1 MASQPQRRYS
11 LRKTND
17 PNPGKTAGVFKR
29 TMKEIKEE
37 AAVKKAVKEAQKKE
51 KPARGKSQS
60 QQHTEWANSLAGDI
74 RRFLQEQEQE
84 YSQALKPPS
93 CSIDADDHEVFVPS
107 VRVPQ
112 KASAAVEPPSV
123 DQPLVN
129 NTGDSDGDISM
140 GEFRALSPVDWNLL
154 DELLDEGAGS
164 GEGGDTRGNGG
175 HTEAGGNSNIVR
187 APSDDSDSESEAFRM
202 ALKRRSLRE
211 IRDFDL
217 DDDDDEGAVESN
229 TMDVD
234 RETAD
239 FEQPKVCP
247 LLPRVSLDADSV
259 ALLFIDDDI
268 VDKPTRKE
276 RRLRRIAN
284 ARSAVFEEIGGEPE
298 DRPESPRIAHKPS
311 AAASKKEKPL
321 VSHEDGGLRHDWRNG
336 IMPPH
341 KTKASSRRRR
351 NSESDG
357 EGLKD
362 EDVFEERPRKEK
374 GRGKQMSEIVP
385 PSPPPS
391 QRQAPS
397 NQRTVG
403 FCGASSNLST
413 TPKANKKIPVA
424 APVVASSQKTKG
436 VRALA
441 GPSSNA
447 GNAPR
452 PQGEGQSA
460 KRKSSGRKQGHA
472 KRQRPASIH
481 SLGKI
486 SDGGP
491 PTSSS
496 ISESEN
502 DEPEVNPNEAWQ
514 RQAAKS
520 RAILATVFEWDG
532 MQEDP
537 WVIDL
542 SPTFL
547 AEFLQAI
554 VDHCFA
560 AVKFTVTK
568 ECPFYTLIRQS
579 IHDWRRYFL
588 RASTRMIASV
598 LALRNNLRIIKKTYV
613 TLDVGAI
620 MAFTRE
626 VIDNKS
632 AFYEVPHHKHPV
644 GPYCSPY
651 MLHTYVCAHHNKIR
665 YSFLSDIVSE
675 EDLAYPCGA
684 MLLAAYVVQLGLSQF
699 RTGHFQVSPFKKM
712 TELGIWQGHTANI
725 MQELS
730 EVDLQAFLEAAR
742 EHRLADGPYHVEMP
756 TTAFTAAPRIV
767 SNHN

>member
-1 MASQPQRRYS
+1 MPEMASQPQRRYS

-298 DRPESPRIAHKPS
+298 DRPESPRIAHKPRSVSINALFGWSVLTECRPGS
-311 AAASKKEKPL
+311 AQPPPRK
-321 VSHEDGGLRHDWRNG
+321 RNRWSLMRTG
-336 IMPPH
+336 VFVTIGAMESCPH
-341 KTKASSRRRR
+341 TRRRR
-351 NSESDG
+351 PH
-357 EGLKD
+357 
-362 EDVFEERPRKEK
+362 EDVATARVTER
-374 GRGKQMSEIVP
+374 G
-385 PSPPPS
+385 
-391 QRQAPS
+391 
-397 NQRTVG
+397 
-403 FCGASSNLST
+403 
-413 TPKANKKIPVA
+413 
-424 APVVASSQKTKG
+424 
-436 VRALA
+436 
-441 GPSSNA
+441 
-447 GNAPR
+447 
-452 PQGEGQSA
+452 
-460 KRKSSGRKQGHA
+460 
-472 KRQRPASIH
+472 
-481 SLGKI
+481 
-486 SDGGP
+486 
-491 PTSSS
+491 
-496 ISESEN
+496 
-502 DEPEVNPNEAWQ
+502 
-514 RQAAKS
+514 
-520 RAILATVFEWDG
+520 
-532 MQEDP
+532 
-537 WVIDL
+537 
-542 SPTFL
+542 
-547 AEFLQAI
+547 
-554 VDHCFA
+554 
-560 AVKFTVTK
+560 
-568 ECPFYTLIRQS
+568 
-579 IHDWRRYFL
+579 
-588 RASTRMIASV
+588 
-598 LALRNNLRIIKKTYV
+598 
-613 TLDVGAI
+613 
-620 MAFTRE
+620 
-626 VIDNKS
+626 
-632 AFYEVPHHKHPV
+632 
-644 GPYCSPY
+644 
-651 MLHTYVCAHHNKIR
+651 
-665 YSFLSDIVSE
+665 
-675 EDLAYPCGA
+675 
-684 MLLAAYVVQLGLSQF
+684 
-699 RTGHFQVSPFKKM
+699 
-712 TELGIWQGHTANI
+712 
-725 MQELS
+725 
-730 EVDLQAFLEAAR
+730 
-742 EHRLADGPYHVEMP
+742 
-756 TTAFTAAPRIV
+756 
-767 SNHN
+767 